1 MKLGPPPKRG
11 GLDSTVLEPSDGKP
25 RPTRVY
31 GLWRSLRE
39 LWQKRG
45 WTQGG
50 VGDVVGGVVALAGK
64 SW

>member
-1 MKLGPPPKRG
+1 MRG

-25 RPTRVY
+25 RPTRVCVC

-45 WTQGG
+45 RTQGG
-50 VGDVVGGVVALAGK
+50 VGDAVGGGVALAGK